1 MGSDYAQRKWL
12 GAKEVREIYGISPAL
27 LNKLEKQKQIICRR
41 PGGWKKIYQVKSLE
55 GLLK

>member
-12 GAKEVREIYGISPAL
+12 GTREVREIYGISPAL
-27 LNKLEKQKQIICRR
+27 LNKLEKQNQIVCRR
-41 PGGWKKIYQVKSLE
+41 PGGTKKLYQVKSLE